1 MSFRALML
9 EEKEGK
15 VTSSFQ
21 TLDES
26 QLPQGDV
33 KVKVEYT
40 TINYKDGLILNGLGR
55 LVAKYPHVP
64 GIDFAGTVEESASP
78 SYKPGDKVILTGW
91 RVGEVWWG
99 GYAERACVKAEW
111 LVPVPKGCDTKWAMS
126 LGTAG
131 FTAMI
136 AIMALEAHGLHPRR
150 EGEVLVTGAAGG
162 VGSVAV
168 AVLAHLGYRVA
179 AVTGRA
185 DQHDYLKSLGAAS
198 IVDRKELSEA
208 PKKPLLSER
217 WLYAIDNVGGPT
229 LSTVIAQLRHR
240 TACASVGNASGVELN
255 STVIP
260 FLLRGV
266 NLLGIDSG
274 ASPFEERSEAWR
286 RLAAEMPKEKLSAM
300 TSQAGLSDLPNLA
313 NAILKGQ
320 VRGRTLI
327 DVTK

>member
-1 MSFRALML
+1 MGFRALML
-9 EEKEGK
+9 EENEGK

-21 TLDES
+21 TVDEAR
-26 QLPQGDV
+26 LPQGDV
-33 KVKVEYT
+33 KVKVEYS
-40 TINYKDGLILNGLGR
+40 TINYKDGLILNGLGKM
-55 LVAKYPHVP
+55 VAKYPHIP

-111 LVPVPKGCDTKWAMS
+111 LVPVPKGCDTKWAMT

-131 FTAMI
+131 FTAML
-136 AIMALEAHGLHPRR
+136 AIMGLEAHGLDAKKG
-150 EGEVLVTGAAGG
+150 GEVLVTGAAGG

-168 AVLAHLGYRVA
+168 AVLANLGYKVA

-185 DQHDYLKSLGAAS
+185 EQHDYLKSLGASS
-198 IVDRKELSEA
+198 IIERGELAEA
-208 PKKPLLSER
+208 PKKPLLTER
-217 WLYAIDNVGGPT
+217 WFHAIDNVGGPT
-229 LSTVIAQLRHR
+229 LSAVIAQLKHR
-240 TACASVGNASGVELN
+240 TSCASVGNASGIELN
-255 STVIP
+255 TTVLP
-260 FLLRGV
+260 FLLRGA

-274 ASPFEERSEAWR
+274 ASPFAERTEAWR
-286 RLAAEMPKEKLSAM
+286 RLAAEMPRDKLDSM
-300 TSQAGLSDLPNLA
+300 TSVAGISDLPALA
-313 NAILKGQ
+313 KTILKGQ